1 LQSLSCYTEIVDTLV
16 AKLKRAG
23 MPPDIDAEDLRQ
35 VGYLEM
41 LRVLRRTAPPT
52 RIAIEKLIARRVRT
66 AMLRHL
72 RREGRWRRRAVRVAS
87 YEEVGCG
94 GCISD

>member
-1 LQSLSCYTEIVDTLV
+1 VQSLSCYTEIVDTLV

-23 MPPDIDAEDLRQ
+23 IPPDIDAEELQQ

-52 RIAIEKLIARRVRT
+52 RIAIEKLIARRAKT

-72 RREGRWRRRAVRVAS
+72 SREARWRRRAIHVAS
-87 YEEVGCG
+87 YEEVSCG
-94 GCISD
+94 GCLSD